1 MLKNIFS
8 IENAETIL
16 DGFFYTGF
24 ISLIAAFI
32 YATEWDIIYI
42 LGGIV
47 AIPVIIFILYCIG
60 LLGNKIKD
68 WFNNQ

>member
-1 MLKNIFS
+1 MVKKIFS
-8 IENAETIL
+8 VENAETIL

-32 YATEWDIIYI
+32 YATEWDLAWVAGVLVATPIIMI
-42 LGGIV
+42 LFY
-47 AIPVIIFILYCIG
+47 FIG
-60 LLGNKIKD
+60 VLGNKIKD